1 MGKQY
6 ICVDIGGTFI
16 KHGLVS
22 QAGDF
27 LHRGAIETESK
38 KGASAILEKVDG
50 IIQNY
55 LPGGETEGI
64 FLSTAGIVDADEG
77 TIIHAN
83 ANIPNY
89 AGTNLKG
96 YFEDKY
102 GIPCEVEN
110 DVNCAGL
117 AESVSGAAAGKR
129 IAFCLTVGT
138 GIGGCL
144 VVDGNIFHGG
154 NNCACEV
161 GYMQSGKGSFE
172 PEGTVST
179 LVAEAAR
186 RKGEPLF
193 AWNGKRVLGE
203 AKRGDRDC
211 MDVLEYMT
219 AVLGAGIANVCYV
232 VNPEIV
238 VLGGGIMGKEYED
251 LLYPRIRTAMDSH
264 LIPIIARKTELK
276 MAVHRN
282 DAGMLGAFYHFRK
295 RREKVGRNSGK

>member
-1 MGKQY
+1 MKQY
-6 ICVDIGGTFI
+6 ICLDIGGTFI
-16 KHGLVS
+16 KHGIIDEE
-22 QAGDF
+22 GNF
-27 LHRGAIETESK
+27 LQKGAVETESE
-38 KGASAILEKVDG
+38 KGAQAILKKVDG
-50 IIQNY
+50 IIREY
-55 LPGGETEGI
+55 LSGHDAEGI
-64 FLSTAGIVDADEG
+64 CLSTAGIVDSGAG

-89 AGTNLKG
+89 TGTNLKG
-96 YFEDKY
+96 HFEEKY

-117 AESVSGAAAGKR
+117 AEAVSGAAVGKK
-129 IAFCLTVGT
+129 IVFCLTVGT

-144 VVDGNIFHGG
+144 LVDGNIFHGG
-154 NNCACEV
+154 ANCACEV
-161 GYMQSGKGSFE
+161 GYMRSANGSFE

-186 RKGEPLF
+186 RKGEPAF
-193 AWNGKRVLGE
+193 RWNGRRVLGE
-203 AKRGDRDC
+203 AKRGDKVC

-219 AVLGAGIANVCYV
+219 KILGAGIANICYV

-238 VLGGGIMGKEYED
+238 VLGGGIMGREYED
-251 LLYPRIRTAMDSH
+251 LLYPRIRSAMDSH
-264 LIPIIARKTELK
+264 LIPIIARHTELK

-295 RREKVGRNSGK
+295 CRENAGRKNGK